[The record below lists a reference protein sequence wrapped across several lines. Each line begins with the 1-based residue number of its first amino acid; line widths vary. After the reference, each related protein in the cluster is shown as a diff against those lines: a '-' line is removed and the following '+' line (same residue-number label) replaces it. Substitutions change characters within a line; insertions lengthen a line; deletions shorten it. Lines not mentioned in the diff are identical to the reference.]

1 VGVDVEAPSC
11 RAPFLD
17 VALPLIHDA
26 LGHTSLCTI
35 AIYTN
40 FNRELRTV
48 RSNRST
54 A

>member
-11 RAPFLD
+11 RGPFLD

>member
-1 VGVDVEAPSC
+1 MGVDVEAPSC

-17 VALPLIHDA
+17 VALPLIHVA
-26 LGHTSLCTI
+26 LGQTSLCTL
-35 AIYTN
+35 AIFTN
-40 FNRELRTV
+40 LTCELRTV